1 MAKKRSKAKQ
11 EEEIF
16 RSLSSL
22 AMLGGTIG
30 TISIT
35 QSWVI
40 SLFIGILGALSVI
53 AVLFFIQRKRIER
66 LKKSGI
72 AEIDQMQGVQ
82 FEQYLGHLFRSQ
94 GYKAE
99 VTKASG
105 DFGADL
111 VISKNG
117 RRIVVQAKRYKKNVG
132 LRAVQEVLGAR
143 AHYKATDAWVVTN
156 SNFTQQ
162 AYALAKSNEVRLIDR
177 EQLIEMLLAMKEQF
191 PKSQNTTKVN
201 TSTNTN

>member
-1 MAKKRSKAKQ
+1 MARKRSKAKQ

-16 RSLSSL
+16 RSLSSV

-30 TISIT
+30 TFSLT
-35 QSWVI
+35 QSWAI
-40 SLFIGILGALSVI
+40 SLVIGMLGALGVI
-53 AVLFFIQRKRIER
+53 LILFFIQRKRIER

-132 LRAVQEVLGAR
+132 IRAVQEVQGAR
-143 AHYKATDAWVVTN
+143 AHYKATEAWVVTN

-162 AYALAKSNEVRLIDR
+162 AYELAKSNGVRLIDR
-177 EQLIEMLLAMKEQF
+177 DQLIEMLLVKKEQF